1 MNRLKLKCYG
11 ASTGLHV
18 VLLIVLV
25 VGPGFL
31 ASRTKDDYKPDMPVL
46 TFIPMITTDKEFSG
60 GGNPKAATPPPAVEP
75 IQPTPAPPKPVE
87 SEPAKPEPKPVKP
100 EPKPEPVKPAPEPV
114 KSKPPEPAPE
124 VKPDLKRPPSEE
136 PDITNIKPT
145 RTLPKVN
152 LQLTER
158 RSATDNGKAEKEARA
173 RAEARERQQEERAA
187 RERSAQYASALS
199 GLRNGLSGRTDLGEF
214 HGPGGGGLPYA
225 NFKQTVMS
233 IYFNAWEPPAGITDE
248 KAVTKASVTIARDG
262 KVASWRI
269 TVPSGNP
276 AVDASVRRAL
286 ERVKFI
292 APLPADSKES
302 ERTVPVVFDLTA
314 KRDLG

>member
-1 MNRLKLKCYG
+1 MNRLKLKCYC
-11 ASTGLHV
+11 ASSGVHLI
-18 VLLIVLV
+18 LLIVLI

-31 ASRTKDDYKPDMPVL
+31 ASRSKDDYKPDMPVL
-46 TFIPMITTDKEFSG
+46 TFIPLITTDKEFPG
-60 GGNPKAATPPPAVEP
+60 GGNPKAATPPPAP
-75 IQPTPAPPKPVE
+75 APTPPKAPDPT
-87 SEPAKPEPKPVKP
+87 PEPVKP
-100 EPKPEPVKPAPEPV
+100 EPKPEPVKPEPV
-114 KSKPPEPAPE
+114 KPEPKVEPVKVKPE
-124 VKPDLKRPPSEE
+124 PKVEPDVKPDLKHPPSEE
-136 PDITNIKPT
+136 PDVTNVKPAKK
-145 RTLPKVN
+145 LPQVN
-152 LQLTER
+152 LKLTDR
-158 RSATDNGKAEKEARA
+158 KNTVDDAKAEKEAKA

-225 NFKQTVMS
+225 NFRQTVMTV
-233 IYFNAWEPPAGITDE
+233 YFNAWDPPAGISDE

-262 KVASWRI
+262 HVVATRI
-269 TVPSGNP
+269 TSTSGNP

-286 ERVKFI
+286 DRVKFV

-302 ERTVPVVFDLTA
+302 ERTVPIVFDLTA